1 MALREI
7 IGIAAGIAA
16 AAGLAA
22 AASKAAQKEQEEQR
36 KLELQ
41 QGSLEMERQESAHH
55 RQLEQQQMLEDARQ
69 REHQRRLDN
78 APKKVIYKPVS
89 LECPKCMGHREIH
102 RDTAQAVCPYCDF
115 VEQLVVDRYVIDQE
129 AFQKQLQEEELQ
141 RQQRLKRQN
150 QLLLCWGV
158 IGGVVLIG
166 LPFAFMMGLFSV
178 YICWAIIA
186 VALMLTYPKLEPI
199 LWFVIFP
206 VPLTGILLH
215 HEEIKRKFDAKYR
228 YLMIVGAWVV
238 YVVLLG
244 VLLMFDVYG
253 SSMGSSASVVSL

>member
-41 QGSLEMERQESAHH
+41 QGLLEMERQESAHR

-102 RDTAQAVCPYCDF
+102 RETAQAVCPYCDF

-129 AFQKQLQEEELQ
+129 AFQKQQQEEELQ
-141 RQQRLKRQN
+141 RQQRVKRQN
-150 QLLLCWGV
+150 QLWLCWGV
-158 IGGVVLIG
+158 IGGVVLLG
-166 LPFAFMMGLFSV
+166 LPFALMMGLFSV

-186 VALMLTYPKLEPI
+186 VALWLTYPKLKPI

-206 VPLTGILLH
+206 VPLTSILLH
-215 HEEIKRKFDAKYR
+215 SDSATQKYNETIR
-228 YLMIVGAWVV
+228 YLLIVGAWLV
-238 YVVLLG
+238 YVGALGGMVLW
-244 VLLMFDVYG
+244 DAYW
-253 SSMGSSASVVSL
+253 MGA